1 MPKQHEVSGLA
12 SSHCLRHQ
20 KGVSMKQDRVDNT
33 LREAW
38 ILFMILG
45 MIMINFP
52 FIHIF
57 DGDMSVLGVP
67 RLVVYFLYGWP
78 ASIAVIWLFV
88 RRLEQEGQRRQQT
101 TSTNTTGDR

>member
-1 MPKQHEVSGLA
+1 MGQLHP
-12 SSHCLRHQ
+12 
-20 KGVSMKQDRVDNT
+20 DNS

-45 MIMINFP
+45 MVMINFP

-57 DGDMSVLGVP
+57 DGDMSIVGIP
-67 RLVVYFLYGWP
+67 SLVVYFMYGWP

-88 RRLEQEGQRRQQT
+88 RRLEKNSLTQRQFNNRDTHERQ
-101 TSTNTTGDR
+101 

>member
-1 MPKQHEVSGLA
+1 MRQH
-12 SSHCLRHQ
+12 RP
-20 KGVSMKQDRVDNT
+20 DNT

-57 DGDMSVLGVP
+57 DGDMSLLGIP
-67 RLVVYFLYGWP
+67 RLVLYFMYGWP

-88 RRLEQEGQRRQQT
+88 RRLEQESQAQQQHT
-101 TSTNTTGDR
+101 HNDAVTR

>member
-1 MPKQHEVSGLA
+1 MKKNHPE
-12 SSHCLRHQ
+12 SS
-20 KGVSMKQDRVDNT
+20 

-45 MIMINFP
+45 MVMINFP

-57 DGDMSVLGVP
+57 DSDMSFLGIP
-67 RLVVYFLYGWP
+67 RLVLYFMYGWP

-88 RRLEQEGQRRQQT
+88 RRLEKESRAEADLEHHD
-101 TSTNTTGDR
+101 STGSADQ

>member
-1 MPKQHEVSGLA
+1 MKQH
-12 SSHCLRHQ
+12 H
-20 KGVSMKQDRVDNT
+20 VDNT

-38 ILFMILG
+38 VMFMILG

-57 DGDMSVLGVP
+57 DGDISSLGIP
-67 RLVVYFLYGWP
+67 GLVVYFMYGWP

-88 RRLEQEGQRRQQT
+88 RRLEQDNEEQQT
-101 TSTNTTGDR
+101 ADHDSMGHGSQ

>member
-1 MPKQHEVSGLA
+1 MRPH
-12 SSHCLRHQ
+12 HP
-20 KGVSMKQDRVDNT
+20 DNT

-57 DGDMSVLGVP
+57 AGDMSLLGIP
-67 RLVVYFLYGWP
+67 SLVVYFMYGWP

-88 RRLEQEGQRRQQT
+88 RHLEQEHQGQQHN
-101 TSTNTTGDR
+101 TNKDTGTR

>member
-1 MPKQHEVSGLA
+1 MKKSHPE
-12 SSHCLRHQ
+12 SS
-20 KGVSMKQDRVDNT
+20 

-45 MIMINFP
+45 MVMINFP

-57 DGDMSVLGVP
+57 DSDLSFIGIP
-67 RLVVYFLYGWP
+67 RLVVYFMYGWP

-88 RRLEQEGQRRQQT
+88 RRLEKESRSEADMEHHN
-101 TSTNTTGDR
+101 STGNTDQ

>member
-1 MPKQHEVSGLA
+1 
-12 SSHCLRHQ
+12 
-20 KGVSMKQDRVDNT
+20 MKQDHPDNS

-57 DGDMSVLGVP
+57 DGDMSIVGIP
-67 RLVVYFLYGWP
+67 SLVVYFMYGWP

-88 RRLEQEGQRRQQT
+88 RRLEKNSQAQRQFNNSDTHER
-101 TSTNTTGDR
+101 

>member
-1 MPKQHEVSGLA
+1 MNQHRPE
-12 SSHCLRHQ
+12 
-20 KGVSMKQDRVDNT
+20 NT

-38 ILFMILG
+38 IMFMILG

-57 DGDMSVLGVP
+57 NGGMSILGIP
-67 RLVVYFLYGWP
+67 SLVIYFMYGWP

-88 RRLEQEGQRRQQT
+88 RRLEKENQTQQRNNHNDTITR
-101 TSTNTTGDR
+101 

>member
-1 MPKQHEVSGLA
+1 MKQH
-12 SSHCLRHQ
+12 H
-20 KGVSMKQDRVDNT
+20 VDSN

-45 MIMINFP
+45 MVMINFP

-57 DGDMSVLGVP
+57 DGDMTLLGIP
-67 RLVVYFLYGWP
+67 RLVVYFMYGWP

-88 RRLEQEGQRRQQT
+88 RRLEQESQEQQQVRNNK
-101 TSTNTTGDR
+101 STDTRSQ